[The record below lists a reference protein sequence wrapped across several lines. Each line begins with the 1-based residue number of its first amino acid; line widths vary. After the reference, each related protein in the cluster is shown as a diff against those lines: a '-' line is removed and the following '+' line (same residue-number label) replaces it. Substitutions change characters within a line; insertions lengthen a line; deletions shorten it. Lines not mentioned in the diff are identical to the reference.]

1 MKYEK
6 SGKILKDKNSEGGS
20 RMASEN
26 NFKATVDSLF
36 KGMDSFITAK
46 TVVGEAI
53 TVGDTIILPLI
64 DVTFGVGAGAFSQD
78 KKIMA
83 VAEWEEKFLQ
93 VQCWLSP
100 NGTTKLVNIKNQD
113 TVTKLLDMVPDLI
126 ERFTGEK
133 KESKENEKEDSVES
147 LVKDIVSSADKKE
160 ENESTKEE

>member
-1 MKYEK
+1 
-6 SGKILKDKNSEGGS
+6 
-20 RMASEN
+20 MASEN

-78 KKIMA
+78 KKNNGGGGMGGKISPSA
-83 VAEWEEKFLQ
+83 VL
-93 VQCWLSP
+93 VIS

-133 KESKENEKEDSVES
+133 KESKENEKEAYLKIICGEEPPEYFDIFVRSWQENGGAQITDE
-147 LVKDIVSSADKKE
+147 VKAVLAAE
-160 ENESTKEE
+160 